1 MTTLL
6 EVYWGE
12 NLTGQLWL
20 SNEYMQFA
28 YSENWLNKNEA
39 LPLSKRLPLQK
50 EPFPPND
57 VKIFFCNLLP
67 EEELRKRLSKQ
78 YGISENNHFG
88 LLEKIGGECAGALS
102 ILPKNFSSPQ
112 KSSYEELSHQQLNSM
127 IDNRTNIPFIM
138 AHENIRM
145 SLAGAQDKLP
155 VFFENNKVHLPTG
168 WNPSSHIL
176 KPPSTFWKNTVI
188 NELFCMTLANK
199 IGLNVPPVSIY
210 NTGQYLCYLIERFD
224 RVKQNNHLKRVHQE
238 DFCQAL
244 GLMPSQ
250 KYQKDG
256 GYVNLKKC
264 FDFIKQNSS
273 SPQNDIIELIKWVI
287 FNLII
292 GNCDA
297 HAKNLSL
304 LIHENGYY
312 TLAPFYDIL
321 STVVYPKHSKELA
334 MKVGDD
340 YCFKNIEKYRWEKF
354 AKDIQITPSL
364 IKQISLEL
372 CNSIKNHISEINQQ
386 IQDKWGKTE
395 IINDIK
401 NTAIQQSNDILK
413 SWN

>member
-6 EVYWGE
+6 EVYWG
-12 NLTGQLWL
+12 NHLTGQLWL
-20 SNEYMQFA
+20 SNECMQFA
-28 YSENWLNKNEA
+28 YSESWLNQKEP

-50 EPFPPND
+50 EPLPPDN

-67 EEELRKRLSKQ
+67 EEDIRKRLSKK
-78 YGISENNHFG
+78 YSISENNYFG

-112 KSSYEELSHQQLNSM
+112 KSSYEEISHQQLNRM
-127 IDNRTNIPFIM
+127 IDNRINTPFII
-138 AHENIRM
+138 AHQSIRM

-155 VFFENNKVHLPTG
+155 VFFKNNKVHLPIG
-168 WNPSSHIL
+168 WNLSSHIL
-176 KPPSTFWKNTVI
+176 KPPSLFWKDTVI
-188 NELFCMTLANK
+188 NELFCMILARK
-199 IGLNVPPVSIY
+199 VGLNVPPVSLY
-210 NTGQYLCYLIERFD
+210 DTGKHLCYLIERYD
-224 RVKQNNHLKRVHQE
+224 RVNTDHHLKRVHQE

-256 GYVNLKKC
+256 GYVTLKKC

-273 SPQNDIIELIKWVI
+273 SPQNDIIQLIRWTM
-287 FNLII
+287 FTLII

-304 LIHENGYY
+304 LIHENGHY

-321 STVVYPKHSKELA
+321 STIVYSDHSKELA
-334 MKVGDD
+334 MKVGGD
-340 YCFKNIEKYRWEKF
+340 YYFKNTEKYRWENF
-354 AKDIQITPSL
+354 AKDIQIAPKL
-364 IKQISLEL
+364 IQQISLEL
-372 CNSIKNHISEINQQ
+372 CSSIKKHIFEVTRQTQ
-386 IQDKWGKTE
+386 EKWGQTE
-395 IINDIK
+395 TVHRIK
-401 NTAIQQSNDILK
+401 NIAIQQSDAILK